1 MENILI
7 ITNALGGMYNFR
19 KELVERLVKD
29 GYKVFIAAPL
39 NHKSFITLYFQEL
52 GIDLVNVSF
61 NRKGFNPF
69 SDLSLML
76 SYRNLIKKRNID
88 AVLTYTIKPNIYG
101 GLAARMM
108 KVPFIP
114 NITGLGT
121 AVENKGLL
129 QKITVFLYRRALK
142 KAQCVFFQNEEN
154 LTFMQDKGIVKDNVK
169 LLPGSG
175 VNLEHFTPLPYPP
188 GETLH
193 FLFIG
198 RLMKDKGI
206 EEYLDAI
213 KRIKKS
219 YPSVEFHILGGYED
233 THYAQRVEAM
243 ENQAL
248 LNYHGRVEDVVP
260 YLKQA
265 HAVVHPTYHEG
276 MSNVLLEASASA
288 RPVIASNIPGC
299 KETFDEGVSGFGFE
313 PKNSDALIKTIEKF
327 MNLPYE
333 QKRKMGLKSREKME
347 QTFDRNIVVE
357 EYLKT
362 INTLKGR

>member
-7 ITNALGGMYNFR
+7 ITNALGGIYNFR

-39 NHKSFITLYFQEL
+39 NHKSFKTLYFQEL

-142 KAQCVFFQNEEN
+142 KAQCEF
-154 LTFMQDKGIVKDNVK
+154 LT
-169 LLPGSG
+169 
-175 VNLEHFTPLPYPP
+175 
-188 GETLH
+188 
-193 FLFIG
+193 
-198 RLMKDKGI
+198 
-206 EEYLDAI
+206 
-213 KRIKKS
+213 
-219 YPSVEFHILGGYED
+219 
-233 THYAQRVEAM
+233 
-243 ENQAL
+243 
-248 LNYHGRVEDVVP
+248 
-260 YLKQA
+260 
-265 HAVVHPTYHEG
+265 
-276 MSNVLLEASASA
+276 
-288 RPVIASNIPGC
+288 
-299 KETFDEGVSGFGFE
+299 
-313 PKNSDALIKTIEKF
+313 
-327 MNLPYE
+327 
-333 QKRKMGLKSREKME
+333 
-347 QTFDRNIVVE
+347 
-357 EYLKT
+357 
-362 INTLKGR
+362 